1 MNSLK
6 NEAIKCEQALLLLS
20 VGIPADA
27 PEQNALAVHLKGCV
41 NCQREEIH
49 YRQLHLQLAALPVPE
64 PDEPQMQAD
73 FQSMLAAYGREQR
86 KAAPSPLAIVR
97 QWFEGL
103 WGSPLTGQLAFGAGM
118 LLIGWALG
126 YWFMPGKSDS
136 DGTKALANQV
146 EAERGNMVLALIT
159 QPAATDR
166 LKAVS
171 YTGSL
176 QQADDRVVK
185 ALLYTLNHDENV
197 NVRLVTVE
205 ALYRFADNQAV
216 REGLVKSIAGQESPL
231 VQIALAD
238 AMVGL
243 QEKRSVEKM
252 RELLRHTE
260 TDAMVKEK
268 LESSIQV
275 LL

>member
-1 MNSLK
+1 
-6 NEAIKCEQALLLLS
+6 
-20 VGIPADA
+20 
-27 PEQNALAVHLKGCV
+27 
-41 NCQREEIH
+41 
-49 YRQLHLQLAALPVPE
+49 
-64 PDEPQMQAD
+64 
-73 FQSMLAAYGREQR
+73 
-86 KAAPSPLAIVR
+86 
-97 QWFEGL
+97 
-103 WGSPLTGQLAFGAGM
+103 
-118 LLIGWALG
+118 
-126 YWFMPGKSDS
+126 
-136 DGTKALANQV
+136 
-146 EAERGNMVLALIT
+146 
-159 QPAATDR
+159 
-166 LKAVS
+166 
-171 YTGSL
+171 L

-205 ALYRFADNQAV
+205 ALYRFADNPAV